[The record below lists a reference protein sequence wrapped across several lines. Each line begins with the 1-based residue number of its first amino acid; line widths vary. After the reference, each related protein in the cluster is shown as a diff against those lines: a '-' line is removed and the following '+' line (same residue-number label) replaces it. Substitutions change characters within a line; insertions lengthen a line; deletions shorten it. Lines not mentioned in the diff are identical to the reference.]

1 MAQLKV
7 GTAQIDI
14 TPPMGCRMAGYGSRT
29 EGAQG
34 IHDNLYARAMVL
46 DDGATKV
53 AIVACDVAGL
63 DKHPVATIRQVVAEL
78 TDIPGDHVM
87 VCTTHTH
94 SGPSVRTGRG
104 APEELI
110 EITARKIAG
119 AVAIADRN
127 RREGV
132 LKVGRGRVSSVSQ
145 NRRHPDWPTD
155 PTLKVLRADTPERQ
169 PIGAILNYPC
179 HGTVMNADNLMISAD
194 YPGSTVRTV
203 QRVIGEDVPILFI
216 NGAFGN
222 INPVWTEQVF
232 AEVERNGMILGGEA
246 IKVLAEIEAA
256 GQRIQVHNIRLR
268 EWPEHKVQG
277 ELITDVCLAVSS
289 RTVKLPFKEL
299 LSEEE
304 YDRLLAGLR
313 EELVAAAGP
322 EALTK
327 ATDWREELA
336 AAATPEELS
345 RQAIWRQ
352 GLEDYL
358 ERVVSM
364 DEDTL
369 TERRRISA
377 LLTKT
382 SRDKTTIGRIRGM
395 RSENRDY
402 RATEIQA
409 IGVSPRLAFVSVP
422 GELFVEI
429 GQAIEQQSPVAHLF
443 LCGNSNDSVCYLI
456 TPEAY
461 EQGGYEAGTTLFAPQ
476 TDAIIREAAVDAV
489 TEVTA

>member
-1 MAQLKV
+1 MAQLRV
-7 GTAQIDI
+7 GTAQVDI
-14 TPPMGCRMAGYGSRT
+14 TPPIGCRMAGYGSRT

-34 IHDNLYARAMVL
+34 IHDNLHARAMVL

-63 DKHPVATIRQVVAEL
+63 DKHPVARIRQIVGEL
-78 TDIPGDHVM
+78 TDIPGDNVM

-94 SGPSVRTGRG
+94 SGPAVRTGRG

-119 AVAIADRN
+119 AVVVADRN
-127 RREGV
+127 LREGV
-132 LKVGRGRVSSVSQ
+132 LKVGRGNVSSVGQ

-155 PTLKVLRADTPERQ
+155 PALKVLRADTAKRQ

-194 YPGSTVRTV
+194 YLGATVRTV
-203 QRVIGEDVPILFI
+203 QKVIGKDVPVLFI

-222 INPVWTEQVF
+222 INPVWTEQIF
-232 AEVERNGMILGGEA
+232 AEVDRNGMILGGEA
-246 IKVLAEIEAA
+246 IKVLAEIQAA
-256 GQRIQVHNIRLR
+256 GQRVQVHNIRLR

-277 ELITDVCLAVSS
+277 ELISDICLKVSS

-299 LSEEE
+299 LSGEE
-304 YDRLLAGLR
+304 YDRLLIGLR
-313 EELVAAAGP
+313 EELVSAIGP

-336 AAATPEELS
+336 AAATPEELR
-345 RQAIWRQ
+345 RQAIWRE

-358 ERVVSM
+358 ERVILM
-364 DEDTL
+364 DENTL
-369 TERRRISA
+369 AERRRISA

-382 SRDKTTIGRIRGM
+382 SRDKTVIGRIESMSRD
-395 RSENRDY
+395 NPDY
-402 RATEIQA
+402 RVTEIQA
-409 IGVSPRLAFVSVP
+409 IGVSPRLAFVSIP

-429 GQAIEQQSPVAHLF
+429 GQAIEQQSAVAHLF
-443 LCGNSNDSVCYLI
+443 LCGNSNDSVGYLI
-456 TPEAY
+456 TAEAY

-476 TDAIIREAAVDAV
+476 TETIVRETAVALLA
-489 TEVTA
+489 EVTT